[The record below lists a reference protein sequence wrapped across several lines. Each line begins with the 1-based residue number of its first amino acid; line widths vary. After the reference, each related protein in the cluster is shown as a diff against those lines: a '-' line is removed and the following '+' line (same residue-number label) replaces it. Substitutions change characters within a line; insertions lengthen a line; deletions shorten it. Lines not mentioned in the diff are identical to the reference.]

1 MGYPPGQGGWQ
12 QPQQG
17 PPQPGGYGPPPGQYG
32 PPPGQGGY
40 GPPAQQGPPP
50 GQYGPPPGA
59 GGYGPPPGPPQQ
71 QEGQGWAVP
80 EPDMDRMY
88 DEGDP
93 NASNGYTLGRWPFV
107 VEDVTYGMTAAGD
120 KWMWTIRVRFTD
132 GPNAGRLITAYRA
145 ITEYLEGGKPNAS
158 GIAILYSELRALGVP
173 VGPKFGDPE
182 GTVGY
187 WRQGP
192 KVNNWPQQAF
202 RNEDIG
208 HAMIGRPGVIVVEKD
223 RKDPERTR
231 SGRIYPPAM
240 AAGPPTGH
248 APTPGA
254 PGPTPPTP
262 PSPAPAGPAAGTYQQ
277 PGQPAPAMGGYQPGP
292 PAQGYAQPGGQP
304 GGQWQQQGPPAGQW
318 PQQGGTAE
326 FQQQTTSN
334 PGQPPPQPW
343 PGQPAAGG
351 GGAYTQPPPQAAG
364 PPPQAG
370 PPGQPWPG
378 NGAAPGQQEP
388 QQAPPAGQPG
398 GPPRQPWEQ

>member
-1 MGYPPGQGGWQ
+1 MGYPPNQGGWQ

-17 PPQPGGYGPPPGQYG
+17 PPPGQGGYGPPPGQYG
-32 PPPGQGGY
+32 PPPGQGQY
-40 GPPAQQGPPP
+40 GPPPQQG
-50 GQYGPPPGA
+50 YGPPPGA
-59 GGYGPPPGPPQQ
+59 GGYGPPPGAPPQD
-71 QEGQGWAVP
+71 GQGGWAVP

-88 DEGDP
+88 EEGDP

-107 VEDVTYGMTAAGD
+107 VEDVTYGMTAKGD
-120 KWMWTIRVRFTD
+120 KWMWTIRCRFTD

-145 ITEYLEGGKPNAS
+145 LTEYLEDGKPNAS
-158 GIAILYSELRALGVP
+158 GIAILYGELRALGVP
-173 VGPKFGDPE
+173 VGPKYGDPE

-192 KVNNWPQQAF
+192 KVSNWPQQAF

-208 HAMIGRPGVIVVEKD
+208 PAMIGRAGVIVVEKD

-240 AAGPPTGH
+240 AAGPPQ
-248 APTPGA
+248 GA
-254 PGPTPPTP
+254 PGPAAPP
-262 PSPAPAGPAAGTYQQ
+262 AQ
-277 PGQPAPAMGGYQPGP
+277 PGPPAPAMGGYQPGP
-292 PAQGYAQPGGQP
+292 PAQGYAQPGPQP
-304 GGQWQQQGPPAGQW
+304 GGQW
-318 PQQGGTAE
+318 PQQAAPGGTAE
-326 FQQQTTSN
+326 FQPGTTSN
-334 PGQPPPQPW
+334 PGQPPQQPW
-343 PGQPAAGG
+343 PGQPAAG
-351 GGAYTQPPPQAAG
+351 PPQQAAG

>member
-1 MGYPPGQGGWQ
+1 MGYPPQQGGWQ

-17 PPQPGGYGPPPGQYG
+17 PPPGQGGYGPPPGQYG
-32 PPPGQGGY
+32 PP
-40 GPPAQQGPPP
+40 QQGPPP
-50 GQYGPPPGA
+50 GPQQGQYGPPPGA
-59 GGYGPPPGPPQQ
+59 GGYGPPPGQYPPQQ
-71 QEGQGWAVP
+71 DGQSGWAVP

-107 VEDVTYGMTAAGD
+107 VEDVTYGMTNKGD

-145 ITEYLEGGKPNAS
+145 ITEYLEDGKPNAG
-158 GIAILYSELRALGVP
+158 GIAILYGELRALGVP
-173 VGPKFGDPE
+173 VGPKYGDPE

-262 PSPAPAGPAAGTYQQ
+262 PSPAPATQSAGTYQQ
-277 PGQPAPAMGGYQPGP
+277 GP
-292 PAQGYAQPGGQP
+292 PPQSYP
-304 GGQWQQQGPPAGQW
+304 QGPPQGGGQW
-318 PQQGGTAE
+318 PQQPQQAAPGGTAE

-334 PGQPPPQPW
+334 PGQPPQQPW
-343 PGQPAAGG
+343 PGQPP
-351 GGAYTQPPPQAAG
+351 QQAAG

>member
-1 MGYPPGQGGWQ
+1 MGYPPQQGGWQ

-17 PPQPGGYGPPPGQYG
+17 PP
-32 PPPGQGGY
+32 PGQGGY
-40 GPPAQQGPPP
+40 GPPQQGPPP
-50 GQYGPPPGA
+50 GPQQGQYGPPPGA
-59 GGYGPPPGPPQQ
+59 GGYGPPPGQYPPQQ
-71 QEGQGWAVP
+71 DGQSGWAVP

-107 VEDVTYGMTAAGD
+107 VEDVTYGMTNKGD
-120 KWMWTIRVRFTD
+120 KWMWTIRCRFTD

-145 ITEYLEGGKPNAS
+145 ITEYLEDGKPNAG
-158 GIAILYSELRALGVP
+158 GIAILYGELRALGVP
-173 VGPKFGDPE
+173 VGPKYGDPE

-262 PSPAPAGPAAGTYQQ
+262 PSPAPATQSAGTYQQ
-277 PGQPAPAMGGYQPGP
+277 GP
-292 PAQGYAQPGGQP
+292 PPQSYPQGPPQG
-304 GGQWQQQGPPAGQW
+304 GGQWPQQPQPGQW
-318 PQQGGTAE
+318 PQQPQQGGTAE
-326 FQQQTTSN
+326 FQPGTTSN
-334 PGQPPPQPW
+334 PGQPPQQPW
-343 PGQPAAGG
+343 PGQP
-351 GGAYTQPPPQAAG
+351 PQQVAG